1 MIQDPADSLYSGQH
15 ALSLEEYL
23 ELRKALAQGEA
34 LWKAQ
39 VGAIQHGVPFT
50 GEFAPLVAQSIDKTW
65 TSETFDDSDLVLM
78 NRLKEVDVMSPLHEV
93 VTVREYGQEQVLE
106 GFFAEGGVTEQEV
119 SDLARKIAEVKYLG
133 VQRSLTDVGAMTGII
148 GGGMVSR
155 KGLEHETK
163 MGIQSL
169 KGRYETALFHA
180 DSNLSALH
188 FDGLNTQIRAD
199 APADNVRDL
208 RGAPIQIED
217 FINQIYGAYD
227 EPNYAKVD
235 LILVPG
241 SILGAMI
248 TEATSHAR
256 HDPMRLGGDRRLIYN
271 AGGLAIVGP
280 NGQMIEIK
288 AAPKMNQRR
297 APFWDAAT
305 GGVTDATSAPPV
317 LGVGGAVPVAGADP
331 SSQFVAA
338 DAGAYQYV
346 IMAVGDRG
354 ARQIASIGPVNVSAG
369 DIVTWTLDDDSA
381 PLAGIGGLRYYVVY
395 RSPVGGAVG
404 TESFMWRYTRGAVGV
419 DTVFV
424 DDNAHLPSTS
434 TLLALTTKPESIYIA
449 KLLGTIR
456 RPLAETATSKPF
468 KIMKFCSP
476 HVTHPRKQ
484 LLWDNAALTI

>member
-15 ALSLEEYL
+15 ALSLEEYM

-39 VGAIQHGVPFT
+39 VGQIQHGVPFA

-65 TSETFDDSDLVLM
+65 TSETFDDADLVLT
-78 NRLKEVDVMSPLHEV
+78 NRLQEVDVMSPLHEV
-93 VTVREYGQEQVLE
+93 VTVREYGQEQVIE
-106 GFFAEGGVTEQEV
+106 SFFPEGGVTEQEV
-119 SDLARKIAEVKYLG
+119 ADLARKIAEVRYIG

-163 MGIQSL
+163 MGIMSL

-180 DSNLSALH
+180 DSTLSPLH
-188 FDGLNTQIRAD
+188 FDGLNTQIRAES
-199 APADNVRDL
+199 PAENVTDL
-208 RGAPIQIED
+208 RGQAIQIED
-217 FINQIYGAYD
+217 FINEIYAAYD

-235 LILVPG
+235 CILVPG

-248 TEATSHAR
+248 TEATSHGR
-256 HDPMRLGGDRRLIYN
+256 HDQMQFRGDKRLIYN
-271 AGGLAIVGP
+271 AGGLSIVGP
-280 NGQMIEIK
+280 NGQLIDIK

-297 APFWDAAT
+297 LPFWPSAT
-305 GGVTDATSAPPV
+305 GGVTDANSAPPV
-317 LGVGGAVPVAGADP
+317 LGGGGLVPVVAPDP
-331 SSQFVAA
+331 SSQFTAA

-346 IMAVGDRG
+346 VMAVGDRG
-354 ARQIASIGPVNVSAG
+354 ARQLAPVGPVNIGAG
-369 DIVTWTLDDDSA
+369 DIVTFTADDDAA
-381 PLAGIGGLRYYVVY
+381 PGAGVGSLRYYVVY

-404 TESFMWRYTRGAVGV
+404 SETFMWRFPRNPAG
-419 DTVFV
+419 DTTFV
-424 DDNAHLPSTS
+424 DSNAWIPSTS
-434 TLLALTTKPESIYIA
+434 TLLALTSKPESMYVA

-456 RPLAETATSKPF
+456 RPLAETSTSKPF

-476 HVTHPRKQ
+476 HVVHPRKQ
-484 LLWDNAALTI
+484 LLWDNAALTL